1 MSGNEIN
8 RRSFLKFM
16 GWGGAGAA
24 LTACD
29 MPTTVTLE
37 EGKETVVPYV
47 VPEEFAI
54 PGIGVWYASTCQQC
68 GAGCGVTGRIR
79 EGRVLK
85 LEGNP
90 EAAIGS
96 GKLCQMGQAGLQTHY
111 NPDRVRTPMLRKGGV
126 LAQATWDE
134 ALAAINEKVG
144 GKSTSRVAWFT
155 GSVSGH
161 QSVLL
166 QAYLASLASANH
178 FAHEI
183 VNNAVARA
191 ANKDV
196 LGDEQ
201 PTYHVAKA
209 KAILSLGADLVGAS
223 MSPVHFATQY
233 ADFRST
239 SPRGVLIQVEP
250 SMSLTGSNAD
260 LWVPALPGTE
270 TALLLGIAN
279 LLIAKH
285 GVAAD
290 VLGADVRAVIN
301 KYGVDEVSNITG
313 VAKDRIES
321 IAKTLKERSPS
332 LILTG
337 VSAEGHSGGYNAAAT
352 AAMLNVLLGNVGK
365 TITAG
370 ADFPFP
376 QMRAKAGST
385 RDLLAF
391 AEAADKGS
399 FDVAFVYGTN
409 PAYTSPASLKFEDK
423 FKKIPFKV
431 VMTQFSDETARH
443 ADVVLPLASA
453 IEDWGTHVPAYQPAQ
468 KTISMQ
474 QPLMEKLYPETKGFG
489 DIVLALLKQRQ
500 ATEYAKFDDY
510 YAYLRSAFAALPA
523 EHKNGMT
530 DKALWEHVLA
540 KGVLNVKSGDGKLA
554 AKSVAVEAAAYQKD
568 TNYPLH
574 LVPAA
579 RLGLWDGRHANLS
592 WLQEAPDQITKIV
605 WGTWAELHPRTA
617 RQLGVEN
624 GDYVRIASSAGT
636 IEVPVYVYRGVHP
649 DVIAVPMG
657 QGHEEYGR
665 YAKGRG
671 ANPLKILDGSKEQ
684 RTGELAMY
692 ATRVK
697 VSKTESAEK
706 MVRLGGSETQVG
718 RKLVATIPASTYNRT
733 EGKGA

>member
-47 VPEEFAI
+47 IPEEFAI

-144 GKSTSRVAWFT
+144 GKSASRVAWFT

-178 FAHEI
+178 FAHEV

-233 ADFRST
+233 ADFRSS

-279 LLIAKH
+279 LLITKH

-290 VLGADVRAVIN
+290 VLGADVRAAIN

-332 LILTG
+332 LVLTG
-337 VSAEGHSGGYNAAAT
+337 VSAEGHAGGYNAAAT

-399 FDVAFVYGTN
+399 FDVVFVYGTN
-409 PAYTSPASLKFEDK
+409 PAFTSPAGLKFEDK

-431 VMTQFSDETARH
+431 VMTQFNDETARH

-453 IEDWGTHVPAYQPAQ
+453 LEDWGTHVPAYQPAQ

-500 ATEYAKFDDY
+500 TTEYSKFEDY

-554 AKSVAVEAAAYQKD
+554 AKSVAIEAAAYQKD

-671 ANPLKILDGSKEQ
+671 ANPLKILDGAKEQ